1 MSHIVSQGANDM
13 TKATYYFEEDN
24 KSGSGVTAWD
34 ECYVDATSETDALAQ
49 LENRG
54 VNVTHIEQVQN

>member
-1 MSHIVSQGANDM
+1 M

-24 KSGSGVTAWD
+24 KSGSGVAAWD

-54 VNVTHIEQVQN
+54 VNVTHLEQVQN